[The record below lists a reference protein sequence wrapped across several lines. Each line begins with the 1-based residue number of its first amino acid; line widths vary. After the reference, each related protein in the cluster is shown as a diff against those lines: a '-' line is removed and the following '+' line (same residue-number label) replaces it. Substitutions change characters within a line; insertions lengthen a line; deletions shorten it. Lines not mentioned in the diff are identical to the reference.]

1 MTRGYDLPSRRLVC
15 KDSQQLIEAHC
26 RNTSKTKVKATSKR
40 KIMRSALE
48 RAISEAEPDALELA
62 ASKRDMS
69 KVARPLTKE
78 RLILLNAITEMRMI
92 PMFMVEAVQILRGI
106 ETEDY
111 RAAYNEICKR
121 WKSVHKGRD
130 YSDSPVIYYSVLS
143 LLRG

>member
-1 MTRGYDLPSRRLVC
+1 
-15 KDSQQLIEAHC
+15 
-26 RNTSKTKVKATSKR
+26 
-40 KIMRSALE
+40 MRSALE